1 MNRRKITSIILHCTA
16 SAATATLT
24 PEALDTY
31 HRSLGW
37 AGCGYHYYITRDGQ
51 IHPMR
56 DTEKAGAHAKGFN
69 ASSIGIAYEGGL
81 DVRNRPADTRTEA
94 QRRSLETLL
103 RYLLLVY
110 PRTQILG
117 HRDLSPDLNGD
128 GKIEPAEWIKACP
141 CFNAS
146 TEYAPLIKEQQYIT
160 R

>member
-1 MNRRKITSIILHCTA
+1 MNTRKVTSIIIHCTA
-16 SAATATLT
+16 SSAASTLT

-37 AGCGYHYYITRDGQ
+37 AGCGYHYYITRNGQ
-51 IHPMR
+51 INPMR
-56 DTEKAGAHAKGFN
+56 DINKAGAHAKGFN

-81 DVRNRPADTRTEA
+81 DNHARPADTRTEP
-94 QRRSLETLL
+94 QRRSLETLI

-128 GKIEPAEWIKACP
+128 GIIEPGEWIKACP